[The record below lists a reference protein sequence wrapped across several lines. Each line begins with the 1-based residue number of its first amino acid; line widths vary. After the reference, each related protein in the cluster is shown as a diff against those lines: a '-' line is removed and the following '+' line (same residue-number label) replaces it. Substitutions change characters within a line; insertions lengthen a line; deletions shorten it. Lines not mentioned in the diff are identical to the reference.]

1 MTLRM
6 PKSIHCGQ
14 IHVDDKFVILTENFE
29 KNHDFLR
36 FLEFIQNHSRIIQ
49 GSFPELQD
57 IKIHDRTAIQ
67 APLGLSE
74 EFQKF
79 DLKRIILMTFWTHFF
94 HFRHADACVACG
106 KSRGQSSNDS

>member
-1 MTLRM
+1 M

-14 IHVDDKFVILTENFE
+14 IHVGDKFVILTENFE

-57 IKIHDRTAIQ
+57 TKIHDETPIQ
-67 APLGLSE
+67 ATLGLPE
-74 EFQKF
+74 EFRKF
-79 DLKRIILMTFWTHFF
+79 HLKLIILMSFGTHFS

-106 KSRGQSSNDS
+106 GPRGNT